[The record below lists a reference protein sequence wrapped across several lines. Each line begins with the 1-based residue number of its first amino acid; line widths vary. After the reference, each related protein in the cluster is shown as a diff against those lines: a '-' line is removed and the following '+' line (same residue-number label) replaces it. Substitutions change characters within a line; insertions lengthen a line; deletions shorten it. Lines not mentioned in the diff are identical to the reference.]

1 MAQYLKLFKTE
12 ADYEAVVGTDNE
24 PTVSHIVEDVN
35 VIIKEPEWVDLG
47 LPSGTLW
54 RKYNI
59 GATKETEVGN
69 YYQYGKGSRTYQE
82 TSGETLYQGTENPLA
97 ASADTAIQTLGGE
110 WHMPTAAQC
119 EELTANTTIEY
130 NVYVDGVKCIKL
142 TAPNGNFLLFPPTG
156 MYFNGIKQYQGNS
169 VCWTSTFAWTYSQGN
184 FAKSFYASDMGSTR
198 VDHGLTVRPVIG

>member
-12 ADYEAVVGTDNE
+12 EEYEAVVGTENE
-24 PTVSHIVEDVN
+24 PTVSHIVEDVD

-59 GATKETEVGN
+59 GATKETEAGN

-97 ASADTAIQTLGGE
+97 ASADTAIQVLGSE

-130 NVYVDGVKCIKL
+130 NVYVDGVKCMKR

-156 MYFNGIKQYQGNS
+156 MYFNGVKESGNS
-169 VCWTSTFAWTYSQGN
+169 YVCWTSTFAWTSSRGN
-184 FAKSFYASDMGSTR
+184 FAKSFYAYDMGSTR
-198 VDHGLTVRPVIG
+198 VDYGLTVRPVIG